1 MKKSVVAI
9 ISLLVIALTLSVA
22 ASAAPGAFVQSP
34 SNNGA
39 PTIVEAS
46 NKDCSGEIV
55 ITAYRDRANLS
66 AAEVAA
72 LEAAYAT
79 ISDNSVKSTLQTIA
93 DDNKIDVSILSVS
106 DLFNMGYKNC
116 ADHSGHGAFDVVLDS
131 ATLENFAALLVY
143 ENGAWKVVED
153 TKINKDGHL
162 EAEIDTFGPYAIV
175 VHDGSVELGGGFP
188 WWIIIVAGT
197 TVVGGGGAAVVII
210 IIKRRKK

>member
-34 SNNGA
+34 SANGA
-39 PTIVEAS
+39 PTLVESS

-66 AAEVAA
+66 AAEIAA

-79 ISDNSVKSTLQTIA
+79 ISDNTVKSTLQTIA
-93 DDNKIDVSILSVS
+93 DENEIDVAILSVS
-106 DLFNMGYKNC
+106 DLFNIGYKNC
-116 ADHSGHGAFDVVLDS
+116 ADHSGHGAFEVTLDS
-131 ATLENFAALLVY
+131 ATLQNFAALLVY

-153 TKINKDGHL
+153 AEIKDGKL
-162 EAEIDTFGPYAIV
+162 EAEISAFGPYAIV
-175 VHDGSVELGGGFP
+175 VHDGSVELGSKFP
-188 WWIIIVAGT
+188 WWIVIVAGS
-197 TVVGGGGAAVVII
+197 TVGTGGITAAII
-210 IIKRRKK
+210 IFIKRKKH

>member
-9 ISLLVIALTLSVA
+9 ISLLVIALTLSIA

-39 PTIVEAS
+39 PTVIEAS

-79 ISDNSVKSTLQTIA
+79 ISDNSIKSTLQTIA

-116 ADHSGHGAFDVVLDS
+116 ADHSGHGAFDVVLEA

-153 TKINKDGHL
+153 AKIKDGKL
-162 EAEIDTFGPYAIV
+162 EAEISAFGPYAIV
-175 VHDGSVELGGGFP
+175 VHDGSVDLGDGFP
-188 WWIIIVAGT
+188 WWIVVAAGST
-197 TVVGGGGAAVVII
+197 AGVGGGTAAVII
-210 IIKRRKK
+210 VIKRRKR